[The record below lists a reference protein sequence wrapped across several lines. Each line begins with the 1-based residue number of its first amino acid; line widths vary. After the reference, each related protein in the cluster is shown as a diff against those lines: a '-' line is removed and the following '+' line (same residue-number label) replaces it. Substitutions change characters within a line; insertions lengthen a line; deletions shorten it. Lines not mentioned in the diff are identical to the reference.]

1 MTSCLYKCYYHNASR
16 ECKIYYF
23 FKNLTYRKSTVVKII
38 YYLLLLNFMKFFF
51 CHKFFLKF
59 FSVEFSYFLSFMMMK
74 IFLIYKSST
83 EQSLQQHIF
92 CFLINSSTIHRT
104 NINIKSNDYCTA
116 YLKDTM

>member
-1 MTSCLYKCYYHNASR
+1 MQNLLFLKKSDHT
-16 ECKIYYF
+16 E
-23 FKNLTYRKSTVVKII
+23 KNTVVKTI
-38 YYLLLLNFMKFFF
+38 YYLLLNFMKFFF
-51 CHKFFLKF
+51 CCKFFLKC

-74 IFLIYKSST
+74 IFLVYKSST

-92 CFLINSSTIHRT
+92 CFLINSSTIHTT